1 MEGERPLVSYAAFAS
16 LFMTALAG
24 FVAAER
30 GRLPSEPRWSDTAR
44 IALATH
50 KLARLIAK
58 DEVTTFVRAPVTV
71 DEDATEPER
80 RGFRRAA
87 GELLTCPYCLGLWIA
102 AGFTAST
109 VVWPRESRFVAS
121 ILAAHAGADLLHA
134 TFARLRAT

>member
-1 MEGERPLVSYAAFAS
+1 MEGERPLGSYAAFAS
-16 LFMTALAG
+16 VFATALAG

-30 GRLPSEPRWSDTAR
+30 RRLPAEPRWSDTVL

-58 DEVTTFVRAPVTV
+58 DEVTTFVRVPVTV

-87 GELLTCPYCLGLWIA
+87 GELVTCPYCLGLWIS
-102 AGFTAST
+102 AGFSAATAL
-109 VVWPRESRFVAS
+109 WPRESRFVAA
-121 ILAAHAGADLLHA
+121 IFAAHAGADLLHA
-134 TFARLRAT
+134 TFTRLRAT